1 MKTMKRLF
9 AGLACALMIG
19 GLFMP
24 VHAAG
29 YEPLDWDTLMAD
41 PNNFLVV
48 NDWWL
53 LSDSHVAGYY
63 RRCSATE
70 YSIIG
75 GDVTDADKT
84 FTLELSDGHG
94 LQYAQQ
100 TVTVDI
106 PLPESYLDLMERTPQ
121 YFMDFNRDDRDGY
134 FGLNEYSDDYNCEG
148 FYHNFERNPFTD
160 YRFTV
165 SFGFS
170 IKLHPDGHANSFGN
184 PCISF
189 EDAVNGVREYHQVTT
204 ESEINGRTVF
214 TIEDEGRVDD
224 HAIYRNYDYIIYYS
238 LPEVPGFYLNV
249 NIHYDMR
256 GPEDYQGYGGNDGT
270 AELNQIISAHK
281 DIRETIETEIIPD
294 LINLPV
300 NATWGQGWTAEDGA
314 IIVQTENNDANIDP
328 GEDEGTTIR
337 NEIVETPQ
345 PTPDGNDGSKSDGDP
360 GTATKIAVSVGGAV
374 VAGAVALGGRSGK
387 KNGAEEDEKKR
398 KTYKMKVF
406 KNFGDGLRRGAK
418 PVPVWARIVEVVD
431 GHERNRP
438 DLSERITASG
448 EGMTVSLAGIQNTY
462 QTAMVSVPM
471 DSAAAKAALV
481 FTFAGDGGVF
491 RNRISFRVLG
501 EPRIVFPRLTED
513 GTGWVMNADL
523 DTVRMV
529 AGMGGTAR
537 LRFVIADA
545 DEEPVDITFGKAD
558 GFSVKRVKDTE
569 LAFTYWAEITNRTLP
584 MEKENGVFAEPENRD
599 ITIRAEFADG
609 SAAENAFRV
618 ELWPD
623 GISVPAKDARDGAL
637 EVDTRPDER
646 AGEGFAERKPAGFEV
661 YVCYTDTDGAAVIL
675 ENPTLRFG
683 RLDDGGK
690 YGLTFQ
696 ENFEYD
702 LSRTGSAGFL
712 LFPKVTLPM
721 LAEPYEA
728 VLPISCEGVD
738 AEPADLPLRLMGEM
752 PEADPGKAERALE
765 LKRLRKDIA
774 FFGLD
779 SDLELLGMVRAANRG
794 DCSAEDIRNIR
805 YRLLEAATFFYER
818 ERDAQ
823 LRMADLFSQYIV
835 VAGALQTA
843 GDYALKYVMNY
854 YWPGYG
860 GITIKFIN
868 PFKNILLTYVGEQ
881 VNIVSAITSEYSD
894 GIAPA
899 KQVDFVEVALKSAED
914 AMAEAIG
921 FLIAPDDVTDA
932 VRLARQA
939 KATEEIQN
947 AIGYVV
953 ATYLLVCYV
962 EHYYGYNGKGQ
973 KGEKGDVFR
982 SVLAACADLGYES
995 LKAWVLGFIQKK
1007 CRKLFEEIGKGCGE
1021 LFKKVFK
1028 NQINAAAFKAGQK
1041 AFGEN
1046 IKGKFQDFSNKEL
1059 GVNYSELSQKAFD
1072 AAKTAKE
1079 AAKDGV
1085 YAKVDSTLEAFA
1097 KWLGEEADGNQKS
1110 VLLGLTLNYFLGGV
1124 GEDGTQSVGGDAKE
1138 VLYEAVTRWLGVK
1151 VGAVYEIG
1159 GVLNPY
1165 DVTYRVE
1172 DGKIKLGIF
1181 GCIAEISILENII
1194 ALSEWLFESLFEWLG
1209 TLWEVGK
1216 TLPDS
1221 ESIPDPRVRVMKS
1234 TVDIANQLEKQK
1246 LRDGRLEW
1254 QWQFAEY
1261 KKKTESGWETII

>member
-1 MKTMKRLF
+1 MKIIKRLF
-9 AGLACALMIG
+9 AGIACALMIG
-19 GLFMP
+19 GLLAPVSALADNLHFEDGIDTDGFAFSFTADGLTITSDAEGEQDDSEYNVGVARSKT
-24 VHAAG
+24 VHAEAARG
-29 YEPLDWDTLMAD
+29 SRIRIHVTWIDSDRVDTSLMVAYHGDLTLDWDEFYGEDKSVFYTPWTSLISRSSEEITVEIEVPTD
-41 PNNFLVV
+41 R
-48 NDWWL
+48 DIKWL
-53 LSDSHVAGYY
+53 FISMSSVDEFGLEGCNYY
-63 RRCSATE
+63 IHIDLT
-70 YSIIG
+70 
-75 GDVTDADKT
+75 GDV
-84 FTLELSDGHG
+84 
-94 LQYAQQ
+94 
-100 TVTVDI
+100 VD
-106 PLPESYLDLMERTPQ
+106 E
-121 YFMDFNRDDRDGY
+121 
-134 FGLNEYSDDYNCEG
+134 
-148 FYHNFERNPFTD
+148 
-160 YRFTV
+160 
-165 SFGFS
+165 
-170 IKLHPDGHANSFGN
+170 
-184 PCISF
+184 
-189 EDAVNGVREYHQVTT
+189 
-204 ESEINGRTVF
+204 
-214 TIEDEGRVDD
+214 
-224 HAIYRNYDYIIYYS
+224 
-238 LPEVPGFYLNV
+238 
-249 NIHYDMR
+249 
-256 GPEDYQGYGGNDGT
+256 
-270 AELNQIISAHK
+270 
-281 DIRETIETEIIPD
+281 
-294 LINLPV
+294 PV
-300 NATWGQGWTAEDGA
+300 
-314 IIVQTENNDANIDP
+314 VQTENNDANIDP
-328 GEDEGTTIR
+328 GEDEGTTIW
-337 NEIVETPQ
+337 NGIVETPQ

-398 KTYKMKVF
+398 KTYKMKIF

-646 AGEGFAERKPAGFEV
+646 AGEGFAEREPAGFEV

-881 VNIVSAITSEYSD
+881 VNIVSAITSGYSD

-899 KQVDFVEVALKSAED
+899 QQVDFVEVALKSAED

-1007 CRKLFEEIGKGCGE
+1007 CRKLFEEIGKGCGS
-1021 LFKKVFK
+1021 LYKKLMQGRVS
-1028 NQINAAAFKAGQK
+1028 AAAMKAGED
-1041 AFGEN
+1041 AFGESL
-1046 IKGKFQDFSNKEL
+1046 KGKFTTIPGST
-1059 GVNYSELSQKAFD
+1059 NYSELSFGAVD
-1072 AAKTAKE
+1072 
-1079 AAKDGV
+1079 
-1085 YAKVDSTLEAFA
+1085 YAKALKKATHDSTLLLENMELNLATQRFA
-1097 KWLGEEADGNQKS
+1097 TWLAGEGYDAQEF
-1110 VLLGLTLNYFLGGV
+1110 VLGRALNYFLGGV
-1124 GEDGTQSVGGDAKE
+1124 GEDGTQSIGGDAKE

-1165 DVTYRVE
+1165 DVIYRVE

-1181 GCIAEISILENII
+1181 GCIAEFNILENII

-1221 ESIPDPRVRVMKS
+1221 ESTPDPRVRVMKS

-1254 QWQFAEY
+1254 QFTEY